1 MTNNYTEVAAWEKWA
16 NKHLPQKF
24 GLTVL
29 EFCDDYK
36 RNHDEGTDAI
46 TKELGRVD
54 FKWNR
59 VFDYKKVFF
68 ALEHKP
74 NNGKT
79 WVENKKALE
88 LGVIVV
94 HPWKD
99 YDRPGFY
106 KLVGYPLEKLKEL
119 LEIKRLGGVPFIA
132 KDSGAQFYKIE
143 MEMLDGIK
151 VWDSGWKW
159 LGREEQT
166 WHNLQNTKR
175 K

>member
-1 MTNNYTEVAAWEKWA
+1 MTNNYTEVAAWEMWA

-29 EFCDDYK
+29 RFCESYQE
-36 RNHDEGTDAI
+36 NCIEGTDAF

-59 VFDYKKVFF
+59 MFDYKSLFF

-74 NNGKT
+74 NNGET

-119 LEIKRLGGVPFIA
+119 LEIKRLGCVPSIA
-132 KDSGAQFYKIE
+132 KGSGAQFYKVE
-143 MEMLDGIK
+143 MEKLEDIK

-159 LGREEQT
+159 LGREEAT
-166 WHNLQNTKR
+166 WKNLNKR
-175 K
+175 KA